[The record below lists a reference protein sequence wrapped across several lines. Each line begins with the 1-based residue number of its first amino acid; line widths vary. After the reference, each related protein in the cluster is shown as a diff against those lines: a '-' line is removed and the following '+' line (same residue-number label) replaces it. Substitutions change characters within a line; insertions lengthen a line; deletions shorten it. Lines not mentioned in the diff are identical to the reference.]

1 MSQGKQV
8 TAAGAFI
15 FDKHQ
20 RVFLAKFRN
29 KFNNQWSIPGG
40 KLEFG
45 ESPLEAVIREV
56 KEETHIDIASP
67 EFLECGSFVVKDTHV
82 TYIDYTAD
90 CPEHCEVILNNE
102 FSEYGFF
109 SLEELDKL
117 DIIPKTKSTTLFA
130 MRLRSKKKWVE
141 ILSPYNLGLIRKTVS
156 IQDWQSNWHKAYEW
170 VRKQIID
177 ALGSK
182 YIIEH
187 IGSTSIPHL
196 PSKPILD
203 IQLVFKDAEEF
214 KKDIARIEQL
224 GFEYKGDSI
233 GKVNKTDLDENRHFF
248 SFYNTENNIDY
259 VHLHAFP
266 EGHDHIDKHRIF
278 RDRLRASPDLL
289 SQYSALKSDL
299 RKGGLSR
306 HDYTTSKDA
315 FIQKV
320 LS

>member
-15 FDKHQ
+15 FDKHH
-20 RVFLAKFRN
+20 RVFLAKFN
-29 KFNNQWSIPGG
+29 KKFHQQWSIPGG
-40 KLEFG
+40 KLDFG

-56 KEETHIDIASP
+56 KEESNIDIASP
-67 EFLECGSFVVKDTHV
+67 EFLECGSFVVDNTHV
-82 TYIDYTAD
+82 IYVDYTAEF
-90 CPEHCEVILNNE
+90 PEQSEVILNNE
-102 FSEYGFF
+102 FSEWGFF
-109 SLEELDKL
+109 TLEELDSIN
-117 DIIPKTKSTTLFA
+117 IIPKTKSTTLFA
-130 MRLRSKKKWVE
+130 MRQRSKKKWVD

-170 VRKQIID
+170 VHKQISE
-177 ALGSK
+177 AVHSK
-182 YIIEH
+182 YSIEH

-214 KKDIARIEQL
+214 KKDIPVLEQL

-233 GKVNKTDLDENRHFF
+233 GKVSKTELDENRHFF
-248 SFYNTENNIDY
+248 SFYNAENNVDY

-266 EGHDHIDKHRIF
+266 EGHEHIRRHRVF
-278 RDRLRASPDLL
+278 RDRLRADAELV
-289 SQYSALKSDL
+289 SQYSALKSRL

-306 HDYTTSKDA
+306 HEYTTSKDA
-315 FIQKV
+315 FIHKV